1 MQNGYYQAT
10 GGMVTQ
16 FNKLD
21 VITNNLANINTSGY
35 KRDDVVIA
43 DFKRIFK
50 ETQDELPIEN
60 HTRDASRFVN
70 TTIDGVPQVS
80 QGYTDF
86 SLGSLKT
93 TNNPLDLAITREDAF
108 YLVQTKDGEIRLS
121 KDGNFQLNEEG
132 YLVNKQGYRI
142 LSSDYFNNPQN
153 AGIRLP
159 NGAVYINVD
168 KNGSIEVDGVQNA
181 RLFIAQVDDI
191 RVLQKDGDNVYRIDD
206 LTRIRDLDNSNAVRQ
221 GFSQGSNVNPV
232 TEMVGLIET
241 NRMVEMYQKVMTAHM
256 DDLNQEAINKLAAV
270 KQNNIK

>member
-70 TTIDGVPQVS
+70 TTIDGIPQVS
-80 QGYTDF
+80 QEYTDF
-86 SLGSLKT
+86 SLGSLKA
-93 TNNPLDLAITREDAF
+93 TNNPLDLAMTREDAF
-108 YLVQTKDGEIRLS
+108 YLVQTKDGEVRLT
-121 KDGNFQLNEEG
+121 KDGNFQLDDEG
-132 YLVNKQGYRI
+132 YLVNKQGYKV
-142 LSSDYFNNPQN
+142 LSSDYFT
-153 AGIRLP
+153 GIRIP
-159 NGAVYINVD
+159 NGAVQISVD
-168 KNGSIEVDGVQNA
+168 KNGSIEVDGAQNA
-181 RLFIAQVDDI
+181 RLFVAQVDDI
-191 RVLQKDGDNVYRIDD
+191 RALQKDGDNVYKIDD
-206 LTRIRDLDNSNAVRQ
+206 LTRIRDLENSNAIRQ

-232 TEMVGLIET
+232 TEMVGLIEA

-270 KQNNIK
+270 K

>member
-16 FNKLD
+16 FNRLD

-50 ETQDELPIEN
+50 ETQDELPIQN

-70 TTIDGVPQVS
+70 TTVDRVPQID
-80 QGYTDF
+80 QEYTDF
-86 SLGSLKT
+86 TMGSLKT
-93 TNNPLDLAITREDAF
+93 TNNPLDLAMTREDTF
-108 YLVQTKDGEIRLS
+108 YLVQTNNGEIRLT
-121 KDGNFQLNEEG
+121 KDGNFQLDDEG
-132 YLVNKQGYRI
+132 YLVNKQGYKV
-142 LSSDYFNNPQN
+142 LNSNYFDNPEN
-153 AGIRLP
+153 AWIKV
-159 NGAVYINVD
+159 NENANYINVD
-168 KNGSIEVDGVQNA
+168 KNGNISVDGNQNS

-191 RVLQKDGDNVYRIDD
+191 RALQKDGDNVYKIDD
-206 LTRIRDLDNSNAVRQ
+206 LTRIRDLDNSNSVRQ

-232 TEMVGLIET
+232 TEMVGLIEA

-256 DDLNQEAINKLAAV
+256 DDLNQDAINKLASV
-270 KQNNIK
+270 K

>member
-70 TTIDGVPQVS
+70 TTIDRIPQVS
-80 QGYTDF
+80 QEYTDF
-86 SLGSLKT
+86 SLGSLKA
-93 TNNPLDLAITREDAF
+93 TNNPLDLAMTREDAF
-108 YLVQTKDGEIRLS
+108 YLVQTKDGEVRLT
-121 KDGNFQLNEEG
+121 KDGNFQLDDKG
-132 YLVNKQGYRI
+132 YLVNKQGYKV

-153 AGIRLP
+153 AGIRIP
-159 NGAVYINVD
+159 NGAVQISVD
-168 KNGSIEVDGVQNA
+168 KNGSIEVDGAQNA
-181 RLFIAQVDDI
+181 RLFVAQVDDI
-191 RVLQKDGDNVYRIDD
+191 RALQKDGDNVYKIDD
-206 LTRIRDLDNSNAVRQ
+206 LTRIRDLKNSNAIRQ

-232 TEMVGLIET
+232 TEMVGLIEA

-270 KQNNIK
+270 K

>member
-60 HTRDASRFVN
+60 HTKDASRFVN
-70 TTIDGVPQVS
+70 TTIDRVPQIS
-80 QGYTDF
+80 QEYTDF
-86 SLGSLKT
+86 TAGSMKAT
-93 TNNPLDLAITREDAF
+93 SNPLDLAMVREDTF
-108 YLVQTKDGEIRLS
+108 YLVQTKDGELRLT
-121 KDGNFQLNEEG
+121 KDGNFQLDDEG
-132 YLVNKQGYRI
+132 YLVNKQGYKVLNSNYFDNPENASIRI
-142 LSSDYFNNPQN
+142 D
-153 AGIRLP
+153 
-159 NGAVYINVD
+159 NGALQINVD
-168 KNGSIEVDGVQNA
+168 KNGIISVDGVDNA

-191 RVLQKDGDNVYRIDD
+191 RALQKEGDNVYKIDN
-206 LTRIRDLDNSNAVRQ
+206 LTRIRDLENSNSVRQ

-232 TEMVGLIET
+232 TEMVGLIEA
-241 NRMVEMYQKVMTAHM
+241 NRMVEMYQKVMNAHM
-256 DDLNQEAINKLAAV
+256 DDLNQEAINKLASV
-270 KQNNIK
+270 R

>member
-16 FNKLD
+16 FNRLD

-43 DFKRIFK
+43 DFKRIFR
-50 ETQDELPIEN
+50 ETQDELPIQN

-70 TTIDGVPQVS
+70 TTVDRVPQID
-80 QGYTDF
+80 QEYTDF
-86 SLGSLKT
+86 TMGSLKT

-108 YLVQTKDGEIRLS
+108 YLVQTNNGEVRFT
-121 KDGNFQLNEEG
+121 KDGNFQLDDEG
-132 YLVNKQGYRI
+132 YLVNKQGYKV
-142 LSSDYFNNPQN
+142 LNSNYFDNPEN
-153 AGIRLP
+153 AWIKV
-159 NGAVYINVD
+159 NENANYINVD
-168 KNGSIEVDGVQNA
+168 KNGNISVDGNQNS

-191 RVLQKDGDNVYRIDD
+191 RALQKDGDNVYKIDD
-206 LTRIRDLDNSNAVRQ
+206 LTRIRDLDNSNSVRQ

-232 TEMVGLIET
+232 TEMVGLIEA

-256 DDLNQEAINKLAAV
+256 DDLNQDAINKLASV
-270 KQNNIK
+270 K

>member
-43 DFKRIFK
+43 DFKRIFR

-70 TTIDGVPQVS
+70 TTIDRVPQVS
-80 QGYTDF
+80 QEYTDF
-86 SLGSLKT
+86 TTGSIKA
-93 TNNPLDLAITREDAF
+93 TNNPLDLAMVREDTF
-108 YLVQTKDGEIRLS
+108 YLVQTKDGELRLT
-121 KDGNFQLNEEG
+121 KDGNFQLDDEG
-132 YLVNKQGYRI
+132 YLVNKQGYKVLNSNYFDNPENASIRI
-142 LSSDYFNNPQN
+142 
-153 AGIRLP
+153 G
-159 NGAVYINVD
+159 NGALQVNVD
-168 KNGSIEVDGVQNA
+168 KNGIISVDGVDNG

-191 RVLQKDGDNVYRIDD
+191 RALQKDGDNVYKIDD
-206 LTRIRDLDNSNAVRQ
+206 LTRIRDLENSNSVRQ

-232 TEMVGLIET
+232 TEMVGLIEA
-241 NRMVEMYQKVMTAHM
+241 NRMVEMYQKVMNAHM
-256 DDLNQEAINKLAAV
+256 DDLNQEAINKLASV
-270 KQNNIK
+270 R

>member
-70 TTIDGVPQVS
+70 TTIDRIPQVS
-80 QGYTDF
+80 QEYTDF
-86 SLGSLKT
+86 SLGSLKA
-93 TNNPLDLAITREDAF
+93 TNNPLDLAMTREDAF
-108 YLVQTKDGEIRLS
+108 YLVQTKDGEVRLT
-121 KDGNFQLNEEG
+121 KDGNFQLDDEG
-132 YLVNKQGYRI
+132 YLVNKQGYKV

-153 AGIRLP
+153 AGIRIP
-159 NGAVYINVD
+159 NGAVQISVD
-168 KNGSIEVDGVQNA
+168 K
-181 RLFIAQVDDI
+181 
-191 RVLQKDGDNVYRIDD
+191 
-206 LTRIRDLDNSNAVRQ
+206 
-221 GFSQGSNVNPV
+221 
-232 TEMVGLIET
+232 TEAL
-241 NRMVEMYQKVMTAHM
+241 
-256 DDLNQEAINKLAAV
+256 KLMEL
-270 KQNNIK
+270 KMQDYL

>member
-16 FNKLD
+16 FNRLD

-50 ETQDELPIEN
+50 ETQDELPIQN
-60 HTRDASRFVN
+60 HTRDASRFAN
-70 TTIDGVPQVS
+70 TTIDRVPQID
-80 QGYTDF
+80 QEYTDF
-86 SLGSLKT
+86 TMGSLKT

-108 YLVQTKDGEIRLS
+108 YLVQTNNGEVRLT
-121 KDGNFQLNEEG
+121 KDGNFQLDDEG
-132 YLVNKQGYRI
+132 YLVNKQGYKV
-142 LSSDYFNNPQN
+142 LNSNYFNNPQN
-153 AGIRLP
+153 AWIKV
-159 NGAVYINVD
+159 NENANYINVD
-168 KNGSIEVDGVQNA
+168 KNGNISVDGNQNS

-191 RVLQKDGDNVYRIDD
+191 RALQKDGDNVYKIDD
-206 LTRIRDLDNSNAVRQ
+206 LTRIRDLDNSNAIRQ

-232 TEMVGLIET
+232 TEMVSLIEA

-256 DDLNQEAINKLAAV
+256 DDLNQDAINKLASV
-270 KQNNIK
+270 K